1 MKTVLSL
8 LLPLGLSACL
18 LSPGWHWEKPAASDE
33 ERERDIRLC
42 KQANYSGTDVN
53 VTQASV
59 RRMYACMEMRG
70 WRRRED

>member
-1 MKTVLSL
+1 MKIVLSL

-18 LSPGWHWEKPAASDE
+18 LSPGWHWAKSGATDE

-42 KQANYSGTDVN
+42 KQASYSGTDGN

-59 RRMYACMEMRG
+59 RRMQGCMEMRG
-70 WRRRED
+70 WRRQDD